1 MDGFGRIPD
10 IPDADW
16 EKMAEEQQQAYNRRV
31 DATNEY
37 YQKKD
42 PGLPILLLCRNHSEN
57 SDALGGF
64 APARSWHPPIAIT
77 SQKPA
82 I

>member
-10 IPDADW
+10 IPDADR

-37 YQKKD
+37 YQKKR
-42 PGLPILLLCRNHSEN
+42 PGIAN
-57 SDALGGF
+57 SSAL
-64 APARSWHPPIAIT
+64 
-77 SQKPA
+77 
-82 I
+82 